1 MKAIAVYCG
10 SSVGASPIYRE
21 MAVQLGKELVKRGL
35 TLIYGGAKVGI
46 MGVVADTVLEG
57 GGEVIGV
64 IPSLL
69 EQREIS
75 HQGLTKLYNV
85 ETMHER
91 KQLMI
96 ELADGFVALPGG
108 PGTMEEFFEV
118 FTWSQIGLHQKPCG
132 LLNINGYY
140 NHLISFFEH
149 MHQEKFLAEKYFDMK
164 LVASEPAE
172 LLDLF
177 DKFVHPGVKEYQS
190 QSPTL

>member
-35 TLIYGGAKVGI
+35 TLVYGGAKVGI
-46 MGVVADTVLEG
+46 MGIVADTVLEG

-75 HQGLTKLYNV
+75 HQGLTKLYKV

-96 ELADGFVALPGG
+96 ELADGFIALPGG

-132 LLNINGYY
+132 LLNVNGYY
-140 NHLISFFEH
+140 DHLISFFEH
-149 MHQEKFLAEKYFDMK
+149 MQQEQFLAEKYFKMK
-164 LVASEPAE
+164 LVAAEPAE

-177 DKFVHPGVKEYQS
+177 DKFVHPGLKEYQS
-190 QSPTL
+190 LSSS

>member
-21 MAVQLGKELVKRGL
+21 MAVQFGKELVKRGL
-35 TLIYGGAKVGI
+35 TLVYGGAKVGI
-46 MGVVADTVLEG
+46 MGIVADTVLEG

-75 HQGLTKLYNV
+75 HQGLTKLYKV

-96 ELADGFVALPGG
+96 ELADGFIALPGG

-132 LLNINGYY
+132 LLNVNGYY
-140 NHLISFFEH
+140 DHLISFFEH
-149 MHQEKFLAEKYFDMK
+149 MQQEQFLAEKYFKMK
-164 LVASEPAE
+164 LVAAEPAE

-177 DKFVHPGVKEYQS
+177 DKFVHPGLKEYQS
-190 QSPTL
+190 LSSS

>member
-21 MAVQLGKELVKRGL
+21 MAIQLGKELVKRGL
-35 TLIYGGAKVGI
+35 TLVYGGAKVGI
-46 MGVVADTVLEG
+46 MGIVADTVLEG

-75 HQGLTKLYNV
+75 HQGLTKLYKV

-96 ELADGFVALPGG
+96 ELADGFIALPGG

-132 LLNINGYY
+132 LLNVNGYY
-140 NHLISFFEH
+140 DHLISFFEH
-149 MHQEKFLAEKYFDMK
+149 MQQEQFLAEKYFKMK
-164 LVASEPAE
+164 LVAAEPAE

-177 DKFVHPGVKEYQS
+177 DKFVHPGLKEYQS
-190 QSPTL
+190 LSSS